1 MNNKEYELTFI
12 RIARDIILQSAGKY
26 EAPMYWVLHTKKY

>member
-26 EAPMYWVLHTKKY
+26 EAPMYWVLNIKK